1 MNKRLLILRA
11 AEDVCGNE
19 VSLIKS
25 HCELLEFSVCQVDI
39 GSTDDLKDQ
48 LKKLHDEELQF
59 DYVYLCTHGNTECFL
74 ADTQGKQEEITWIDF
89 SLALCENDT
98 VAKDGI
104 LLLACCKGGFY
115 QVAADVFAVC
125 TAIDFVCG
133 VKWSVSPW
141 DLTTGFVV
149 FIHNMETKR
158 TEPSYA
164 AQKASLATDFSFVC
178 YDRDDAE
185 MNPSYQNR
193 RFQVFLDLGWIDQ
206 NGYWIEE
213 NPIIT
218 ENADNEQFRKSTSE
232 EAAVTEHAD

>member
-1 MNKRLLILRA
+1 MRA
-11 AEDVCGNE
+11 AKDVCGDE
-19 VSLIKS
+19 VTLIES
-25 HCELLEFSVCQVDI
+25 HCQLLGFDVEKIDI
-39 GSTDDLKDQ
+39 GSADDMKGQ
-48 LKKLHDEELQF
+48 LKKFNNAELKF
-59 DYVYLCTHGNTECFL
+59 HYVYLCTHGNTECFL
-74 ADTQGKQEEITWIDF
+74 ADTRGKQEEITWIDF

-98 VAKDGI
+98 VAENGI

-125 TAIDFVCG
+125 AAIDFVCG

-193 RFQVFLDLGWIDQ
+193 RFQVFLDLGWIDKE
-206 NGYWIEE
+206 GCWIEE
-213 NPIIT
+213 DPTIT
-218 ENADNEQFRKSTSE
+218 ENADNEQFPKSVGQDIAGIEPT
-232 EAAVTEHAD
+232 D